1 MFQARFSIMA
11 RTTAGEVFEA
21 FRWTRDAASGIARA
35 WREAPSFGFDLAE
48 VWAEPIAEKFRTKDR
63 EAETNYMRARWHKN
77 GSIHL
82 WFLRDDL
89 REKANRLIAEH
100 FGEALGARPRARR
113 A

>member
-48 VWAEPIAEKFRTKDR
+48 VWAEPIAE
-63 EAETNYMRARWHKN
+63 
-77 GSIHL
+77 
-82 WFLRDDL
+82 
-89 REKANRLIAEH
+89 
-100 FGEALGARPRARR
+100 
-113 A
+113 